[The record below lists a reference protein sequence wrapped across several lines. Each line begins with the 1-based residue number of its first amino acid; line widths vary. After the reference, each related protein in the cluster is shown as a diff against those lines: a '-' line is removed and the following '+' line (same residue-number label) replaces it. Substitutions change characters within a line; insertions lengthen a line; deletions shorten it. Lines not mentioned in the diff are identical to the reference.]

1 MITANLNGETIAYIN
16 KEWVYEDGTKVDLEP
31 NRIHKAVGTN
41 TKDMLLEPY
50 KPTVSIT
57 DTLINLITRVEKL
70 EEEPELIV
78 THDTKGIVVINK
90 NKNKSVRFDYGKQ
103 L

>member
-1 MITANLNGETIAYIN
+1 MITENLNGETIAYIN

-31 NRIHKAVGTN
+31 NRMHKAVGINKTG
-41 TKDMLLEPY
+41 TVLEPY
-50 KPTVSIT
+50 KPTESIT

-70 EEEPELIV
+70 EEEPELTV
-78 THDTKGIVVINK
+78 RHDIEGIEVINK
-90 NKNKSVRFDYGKQ
+90 NKNKSVKFLYDKQ

>member
-1 MITANLNGETIAYIN
+1 MILKPYEPTSCITDMTI
-16 KEWVYEDGTKVDLEP
+16 
-31 NRIHKAVGTN
+31 
-41 TKDMLLEPY
+41 EPY
-50 KPTVSIT
+50 KPTSSIT
-57 DTLINLITRVEKL
+57 DTLIDLITRVEEL
-70 EEEPELIV
+70 EKDPELIV

>member
-16 KEWVYEDGTKVDLEP
+16 KEWTYEDGTKVDLEP
-31 NRIHKAVGTN
+31 NRVHKAVGIN
-41 TKDMLLEPY
+41 TTSMILKPY
-50 KPTVSIT
+50 KPTESIT
-57 DTLINLITRVEKL
+57 DTLIDLITRVEQL
-70 EEEPELIV
+70 EKEPELIV

>member
-1 MITANLNGETIAYIN
+1 MITAILNDETIAYIN

-31 NRIHKAVGTN
+31 NRVHKAVGIN
-41 TKDMLLEPY
+41 
-50 KPTVSIT
+50 IT

-78 THDTKGIVVINK
+78 THDTKGIEVINK

>member
-1 MITANLNGETIAYIN
+1 MITAILNDETIAYIN

-31 NRIHKAVGTN
+31 NRVHKAVGINATGMIL
-41 TKDMLLEPY
+41 KPYEP
-50 KPTVSIT
+50 TENIT

-70 EEEPELIV
+70 EEEPELTV
-78 THDTKGIVVINK
+78 RHDTKGIEVINK